1 MELSLYQVDAFTN
14 KAFSGNPA
22 AVYLLE
28 QPLAAALMQ
37 NIALEMNLSET
48 VFLVPNGEAF
58 DIRWFTP
65 QLEIDLCGHATLAS
79 AHVLFNHYGF
89 KGDCIQFNSKSGR
102 LTASRNGDLITLD
115 FPARPLE
122 PVTLPSSVSTAMGVT
137 PQCAYGAEGSNKLL
151 LVFASA
157 DELKSLTPDMN
168 ALKQLPY
175 QGFNCTALGGGEAGA
190 DVDFVC
196 RYFAPAAGIDED
208 PVTGSAYTN
217 LAPYWV
223 NQLGNTQ
230 FKARQ
235 LSARGGELQIEL
247 AGDRVLISGQS
258 VTTLVGTLM
267 LSSE

>member
-28 QPLAAALMQ
+28 QPLAPTLMQ

-48 VFLVPNGEAF
+48 VFLVPNGAGF

-79 AHVLFNHYGF
+79 AHVLFNHYKF
-89 KGDCIQFNSKSGR
+89 KGDCIRFNSKSGP
-102 LTASRNGDLITLD
+102 LMASRNGDLITLD
-115 FPARPLE
+115 FPARPLM
-122 PVTLPSSVSTAMGVT
+122 PVALHSSVTAAMGVT
-137 PQCAYGAEGSNKLL
+137 PQSAYGAEGSNKLL

-157 DELKSLTPDMN
+157 GELKSLNPDMN
-168 ALKQLPY
+168 ALKKLPY

-190 DVDFVC
+190 NVDFVC

-208 PVTGSAYTN
+208 PVTGSAYTS
-217 LAPYWV
+217 LAPYWA
-223 NQLGNTQ
+223 NELGKNQ

-235 LSARGGELQIEL
+235 LSSRGGELQIEL
-247 AGDRVLISGQS
+247 GGNRVFISGQS
-258 VTTLVGTLM
+258 VTTLAGTLM
-267 LSSE
+267 L